1 MSTLHLLRIPVDA
14 PRLLRFAMA
23 HGMTQEDETLGYAL
37 HAWLA
42 ALFGTNAPKPFR
54 YFERRQELL
63 AYANEDAAT
72 LIAHAQAFATPQA
85 WAALD
90 ADGIASKPMP
100 AAWHVGQRLRLEVL
114 ACPASRVGNEEKDV
128 YLRALDRLGDN
139 APARSEVYQAWFER
153 QWTSAV
159 QLAKVELLGMKAR
172 VRLLRRSRNSANRLR
187 SVERPEALF
196 AADAVITDPERFQA
210 LLARG
215 IGRHRTFG
223 YGMVLLAPPR

>member
-1 MSTLHLLRIPVDA
+1 MLHLLRIPVDV

-100 AAWHVGQRLRLEVL
+100 AAWQVGQRLRLEVL
-114 ACPASRVGNEEKDV
+114 ACPASRVGDEEKDV
-128 YLRALDRLGDN
+128 YLRALDRLGEK
-139 APARSEVYQAWFER
+139 APARGEVYQAWFER

-159 QLAKVELLGMKAR
+159 KLAKVELLGTRAR
-172 VRLLRRSRNSANRLR
+172 VRLLRRARNGTNRLR
-187 SVERPEALF
+187 VIERPEALF
-196 AADAVITDPERFQA
+196 AADAVITDPERFQR
-210 LLARG
+210 LLNRG
-215 IGRHRTFG
+215 IGRHRAFG